1 MPPSL
6 KESLESVSRSSIGP
20 RQIFSRVRPV
30 LKFVAAATVAVFAYW
45 NVLSV
50 FRTSIYLPP
59 RETEE
64 IVMLEKRLAPIR
76 ENLLAI
82 DYRGEIAFITNE
94 VRSGLP
100 RKIDDEKKWGQ
111 FQYVLIPWVVVRDKQ
126 NPPVVLADFSD
137 GPPAVA
143 PEGLS
148 KVYDDGNGLILFRA
162 NHAP

>member
-20 RQIFSRVRPV
+20 RQIFSIVRSA

-50 FRTSIYLPP
+50 FRSSIHLPP

-64 IVMLEKRLAPIR
+64 VVMVEKRLAPVR

-82 DYRGEIAFITNE
+82 DYRGEIAYITDR
-94 VRSGLP
+94 VLAGLP
-100 RKIDDEKKWGQ
+100 PKIDDEKKWGQ
-111 FQYVLIPWVVVRDKQ
+111 FQYVLIPWVLVRDKQ
-126 NPPVVLADFSD
+126 NTPFVLADFSD

>member
-1 MPPSL
+1 M
-6 KESLESVSRSSIGP
+6 
-20 RQIFSRVRPV
+20 
-30 LKFVAAATVAVFAYW
+30 AVFAYW

-82 DYRGEIAFITNE
+82 DYRGEIALITNQ
-94 VRSGLP
+94 VLAGLP
-100 RKIDDEKKWGQ
+100 PKAEDNKKWGQ

-126 NPPVVLADFSD
+126 NTPVVLADFSD

-143 PEGLS
+143 LEGLS